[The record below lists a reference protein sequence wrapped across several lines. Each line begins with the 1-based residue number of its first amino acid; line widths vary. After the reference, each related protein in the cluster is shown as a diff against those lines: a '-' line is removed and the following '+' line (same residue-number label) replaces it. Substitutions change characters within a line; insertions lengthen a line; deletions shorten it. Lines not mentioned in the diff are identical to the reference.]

1 MKKLSFFIAVVGFV
15 VAAVS
20 CNKTEPISMSSDI
33 VVNFTVSDLEPET
46 KAVKNSWEK
55 GDVINVYLS
64 DTFAL
69 EPDFTLTFNGS
80 SWKSSVL
87 SQEVIDRLEPTGKVN
102 CFWEASNSSVDWKSS
117 AIDNAYIKYFPED
130 GDGTKVFL
138 AARSNA
144 VDYEFDGEELNAT
157 IDKWIFLTTAQ
168 VVVAGLDPEEAA
180 RYNLS
185 CNQISVPSSIQVY
198 RDNPESDPRIIVSSG
213 TVGAKICGIPNED
226 GVAFV
231 GGRVKDR
238 DGEFVFTLYDSVE
251 KTTSLYSVPS
261 LSENIK
267 FNDSKVVS
275 LKINFEK
282 FK

>member
-69 EPDFTLTFNGS
+69 DPDFTLTFNGS

-102 CFWEASNSSVDWKSS
+102 CFWEASNSSGDWKSS

-157 IDKWIFLTTAQ
+157 IDKWIFLTTVQ
-168 VVVAGLDPEEAA
+168 VVVAGLDSEAAA
-180 RYNLS
+180 RYSLS

-198 RDNPESDPRIIVSSG
+198 RDNAESDPRIIVSSG
-213 TVGAKICGIPNED
+213 TGGGTICGIPNED

-231 GGRVKDR
+231 GGRVVDR
-238 DGEFVFTLYDSVE
+238 DGKFVFTLYDSVE
-251 KTTSLYSVPS
+251 KTTSSYTVPS
-261 LSENIK
+261 LSEQIS

-275 LKINFEK
+275 LRIALEK
-282 FK
+282 FE